1 VSGQA
6 GQGSARGGTLRLVIL
21 DRDGVINEDSDDY
34 IRCVADW
41 RPLPGSLEAIAALH
55 RAGFTIAIASNQ
67 SGVGRGLIAEQELER
82 IHRHMVRAIEA
93 AGGAVAGIYF
103 CPHTPEDGCECRK
116 PRPGLLL
123 RIAADFGVD
132 LAGVWF
138 IGDKRSDL
146 EAARAAGA
154 LPVLVRTGYGEA
166 TLAQLDDRT
175 IMVHSDLASAVGA
188 LLKQGRQA

>member
-6 GQGSARGGTLRLVIL
+6 GQGGAAGGTLRLVIL

-34 IRCVADW
+34 IRSVADW

-67 SGVGRGLIAEQELER
+67 SGVGRGLIAEDELER
-82 IHRHMVRAIEA
+82 IHCHMVRAIEK
-93 AGGAVAGIYF
+93 AGGAVAGVYY
-103 CPHTPEDGCECRK
+103 CPHRPEDGCECRK
-116 PRPGLLL
+116 PKPGLLR
-123 RIAADFGVD
+123 RIGADFGVD

-154 LPVLVRTGYGEA
+154 VPVLVRSGYGEA
-166 TLAQLDDRT
+166 TLAELDDRT
-175 IMVHSDLASAVGA
+175 IVVHPDLTSAVAA
-188 LLKQGRQA
+188 LLEQGRPA